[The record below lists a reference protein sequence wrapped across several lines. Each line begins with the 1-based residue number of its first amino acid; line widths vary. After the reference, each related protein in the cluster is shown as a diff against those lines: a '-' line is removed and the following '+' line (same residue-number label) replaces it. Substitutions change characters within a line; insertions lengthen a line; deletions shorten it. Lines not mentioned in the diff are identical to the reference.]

1 VIAVPESN
9 GEEVPKSKTNPVSFE
24 ALLNVIVVPAF
35 TQNGAFALAPGM
47 FGVADAESPPLRLMS
62 TSQGDAAEPH
72 VFAVLQMLS
81 GVDAEHTSFLGF
93 FFSFPPG
100 KAVKRTGMIRTPK
113 RTVKSRS
120 VFIVH
125 LTLIFLRV

>member
-1 VIAVPESN
+1 GADES
-9 GEEVPKSKTNPVSFE
+9 GEEVQKSKPTPVPFDV
-24 ALLNVIVVPAF
+24 LLNVIVVPAF
-35 TQNGAFALAPGM
+35 TQNGAFALAPGI

-72 VFAVLQMLS
+72 VFAALQMLS

-100 KAVKRTGMIRTPK
+100 KPVKRAGMIRTPK
-113 RTVKSRS
+113 RTAKSRS